1 MAHLIHGADRAGV
14 WSEQSWWFKLTKN
27 AKLTTKAHDSSVHLT
42 LYRCV
47 SLETMTHDRWHDVL
61 YATTAAM
68 MSFLDA

>member
-1 MAHLIHGADRAGV
+1 MNKVGGLNTR
-14 WSEQSWWFKLTKN
+14 EN

-42 LYRCV
+42 LYRRV
-47 SLETMTHDRWHDVL
+47 SLETMTNDRWHDVL